1 MNLREEL
8 AQMKENYPADL
19 AEAEEW
25 CRDLCQN
32 GDRYRR
38 DQLDHRW
45 NGPDGRRHRQTLQSM
60 RPLLLQATVTHVK
73 ACVAKT
79 P

>member
-1 MNLREEL
+1 MSLRDEL
-8 AQMKENYPADL
+8 AEMRANYPADL

-25 CRDLCQN
+25 CRDFMVN

-45 NGPDGRRHRQTLQSM
+45 NGPDGRRHRDVLQRK
-60 RPLLLQATVTHVK
+60 RPLLLQATVRHVK
-73 ACVAKT
+73 ALAARAS
-79 P
+79 